1 VILLNTAGGV
11 DVQSRY
17 SSDNFRYFALCR
29 FAGMSAA
36 RIFECLEL
44 DGSDCSVVTKG
55 VKAAAKMLQMP
66 IKTDIK

>member
-1 VILLNTAGGV
+1 
-11 DVQSRY
+11 
-17 SSDNFRYFALCR
+17 
-29 FAGMSAA
+29 MSAA